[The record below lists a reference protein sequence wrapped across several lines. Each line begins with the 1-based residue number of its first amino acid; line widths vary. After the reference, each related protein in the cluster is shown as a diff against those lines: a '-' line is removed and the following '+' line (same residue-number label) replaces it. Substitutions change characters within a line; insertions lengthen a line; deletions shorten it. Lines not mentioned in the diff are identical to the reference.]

1 MLWLTV
7 GTVGSAS
14 RVVMSRGCCL
24 HATQKPLD
32 TLPQVLNVL
41 FLIIMSLNLLER
53 PLFELLDRLSSEFPR
68 ARWLTPSGN
77 TLEPVVLPYRL
88 CNGERWLS
96 LQSVAYEHRHSY
108 GEQFFFSL
116 PNHCEFSVHKEQ
128 QYEAPAHVPQS
139 GPNHRIL
146 HPPQT
151 QAGTEHNLIPH
162 HTWLFLMFLLWFP
175 KSPSFSRETFSL
187 M

>member
-88 CNGERWLS
+88 CNRERWLS

-116 PNHCEFSVHKEQ
+116 PNHCEFSVHKSSNMK
-128 QYEAPAHVPQS
+128 PQLMCPRVGQITGS
-139 GPNHRIL
+139 FIL
-146 HPPQT
+146 RRRRLGLNT
-151 QAGTEHNLIPH
+151 I
-162 HTWLFLMFLLWFP
+162 
-175 KSPSFSRETFSL
+175 
-187 M
+187 